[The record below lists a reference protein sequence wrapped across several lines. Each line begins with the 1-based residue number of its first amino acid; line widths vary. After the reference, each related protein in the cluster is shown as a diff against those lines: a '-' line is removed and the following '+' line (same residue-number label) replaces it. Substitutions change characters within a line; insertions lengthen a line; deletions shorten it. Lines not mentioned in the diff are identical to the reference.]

1 LQDTQFEKLY
11 ITATADTEIFIAA
24 STNAKSVVSLS
35 GAAPEAVKSSIKD
48 NRIAVAVAGT
58 RVSLS
63 AASIPCKHITITAET
78 DNTDIVVVGG
88 ITAIAALAT
97 RRGIPLY
104 PGDTYD
110 LDIDDLSDVYI
121 DALVSS
127 EGVTFAYFN

>member
-48 NRIAVAVAGT
+48 GRKVVTTAGT
-58 RVSLS
+58 RVAL
-63 AASIPCKHITITAET
+63 AASTACKHITITAET
-78 DNTDIVVVGG
+78 NNTDIVVVGG
-88 ITAIAALAT
+88 ITVVAALAT
-97 RRGIPLY
+97 RQGVPLY